1 MPLTARGPLGQVDA
15 TSCPDAVWESLYR
28 TRPRAELT
36 CRGCQAPMHAK
47 VSSRGLRFFAH
58 DAAAP
63 KCPSAGETPEHRELK
78 NSVAEMVR
86 AAGWE
91 AFVEAE
97 PGAGDRGGWRADVLA
112 ALPEQPRRVAFE
124 IQLSGMTPAEGKE
137 RTGRYGADGIEVVW
151 ISTRHARWLYEIPGV
166 RVCRRADALGALV
179 ADRGLA
185 RTPKD
190 LVPAPPLS
198 EVIVD
203 FLGGQL
209 LVDPIGEFYDQ
220 IPFGERTREYWV
232 RDAVALR
239 TPAEAAARQATE
251 AKLRAHFAALEE
263 HERHRAALMARQ
275 QAALPSA
282 LADAEAALTSNQR
295 IQVGVPAKDVV
306 GVVTSEEAR
315 GNERTAYGRVV
326 WIRDG
331 LIRETKLFAVVC
343 PVAGRIGPG
352 LAKSWAT
359 RGVRIYAAD
368 EGEASHLASVLGWSF
383 RDIHVAGVPATP
395 SPG

>member
-1 MPLTARGPLGQVDA
+1 
-15 TSCPDAVWESLYR
+15 
-28 TRPRAELT
+28 
-36 CRGCQAPMHAK
+36 MHAK

-91 AFVEAE
+91 AYVEAE
-97 PGAGDRGGWRADVLA
+97 PGPGDRGGWRADVLA
-112 ALPEQPRRVAFE
+112 ALPEQPRRIAFE

-137 RTGRYGADGIEVVW
+137 RTARYGAEGIEVVW

-166 RVCRRADALGALV
+166 RVCRSADALGALV

-190 LVPAPPLS
+190 LVPEPPLS

-203 FLGGQL
+203 FLGGHL

-239 TPAEAAARQATE
+239 TPAEVTARQATE

-263 HERHRAALMARQ
+263 HERHRAALM
-275 QAALPSA
+275 
-282 LADAEAALTSNQR
+282 
-295 IQVGVPAKDVV
+295 V

-331 LIRETKLFAVVC
+331 LFRETKLFAVVC

-359 RGVRIYAAD
+359 RGVRVYAAD
-368 EGEASHLASVLGWSF
+368 EGEARHLANVLGWSP
-383 RDIHVAGVPATP
+383 RDIHVAGVAATP
-395 SPG
+395 GPD